1 MPIACQSGEGLT
13 GVCHV
18 FTLQKYYF
26 FVGERYEYRKTCVAS
41 DILSLFL
48 REDVILRSADGHR
61 VKPAFGTRLSNWQ
74 LFAGGREM
82 ATLRRPLC
90 GDVCA
95 VLRRCHA
102 WVRTYPGAERENMWH
117 VDRKSPLRWKKRGAF
132 NEKYASSCTKRPVFR
147 IFLPVGRP
155 RGRLFRRQVGRIILR
170 GDSVRTKE
178 GKEGSLPQQKIPLAG
193 RGCAAKGIYSK
204 CAARWATA
212 IRLDVAGGRDR

>member
-48 REDVILRSADGHR
+48 REDVILRSAAAYR
-61 VKPAFGTRLSNWQ
+61 AKRAFATRLSNWQ
-74 LFAGGREM
+74 FYEGGRGP
-82 ATLRRPLC
+82 ATLRRPRR

-95 VLRRCHA
+95 VLRFCHA
-102 WVRTYPGAERENMWH
+102 WVRTYPRAERENMWH
-117 VDRKSPLRWKKRGAF
+117 VDRKSPLRWKKRGTF
-132 NEKYASSCTKRPVFR
+132 NEKCASFCTKRPVFW

-155 RGRLFRRQVGRIILR
+155 RGRLFRRQVGRFILG
-170 GDSVRTKE
+170 GDSMRTKE
-178 GKEGSLPQQKIPLAG
+178 GEEGKPSTAKNPLCRA
-193 RGCAAKGIYSK
+193 RVRCKGDLFEM
-204 CAARWATA
+204 CRPMGNC
-212 IRLDVAGGRDR
+212 D

>member
-48 REDVILRSADGHR
+48 REDVILRSAAGYWAKR
-61 VKPAFGTRLSNWQ
+61 AFAARLSNWQ
-74 LFAGGREM
+74 LFAGGRG
-82 ATLRRPLC
+82 AVILRRPRR

-95 VLRRCHA
+95 VLRLCHA

-117 VDRKSPLRWKKRGAF
+117 VDRKSLLQWEKRGAF
-132 NEKYASSCTKRPVFR
+132 NEKYASFCTKRPVFR

-155 RGRLFRRQVGRIILR
+155 RGRLFRRQVGRFILG
-170 GDSVRTKE
+170 GDSMRTKE

-193 RGCAAKGIYSK
+193 RGCAAKGIFSK

>member
-13 GVCHV
+13 GICHV

-61 VKPAFGTRLSNWQ
+61 VKRAFAARLSNWQ
-74 LFAGGREM
+74 LFEGGRE
-82 ATLRRPLC
+82 AVTLRRPRR

-95 VLRRCHA
+95 VLRLCHA

-117 VDRKSPLRWKKRGAF
+117 VDRKSPLRWKKRGTLQR
-132 NEKYASSCTKRPVFR
+132 KCASFCTKRPVFR

-155 RGRLFRRQVGRIILR
+155 RGRGGSPSGGAFHPRRGLDADEGGERGKPPTAKNPLSRARVRCKGDLFEMCCPMAN
-170 GDSVRTKE
+170 GD
-178 GKEGSLPQQKIPLAG
+178 
-193 RGCAAKGIYSK
+193 
-204 CAARWATA
+204 
-212 IRLDVAGGRDR
+212 

>member
-48 REDVILRSADGHR
+48 REDVILHSAAGYR
-61 VKPAFGTRLSNWQ
+61 AKRAFAARLSNWQ
-74 LFAGGREM
+74 LFEGGRGK
-82 ATLRRPLC
+82 ATLRRPRR

-95 VLRRCHA
+95 VLRLCLA
-102 WVRTYPGAERENMWH
+102 TMRTYPRAERENMWH
-117 VDRKSPLRWKKRGAF
+117 VDRKSPLQWKKSGTLQQ
-132 NEKYASSCTKRPVFR
+132 KCASFCTKRPVFR
-147 IFLPVGRP
+147 IFLPVEDRVGGCFAVRWGVSSSEGTRCERR
-155 RGRLFRRQVGRIILR
+155 RGKREAFH
-170 GDSVRTKE
+170 SK
-178 GKEGSLPQQKIPLAG
+178 KSPLQG

-204 CAARWATA
+204 CAARWATV

>member
-48 REDVILRSADGHR
+48 CEDVILRSAAGYR
-61 VKPAFGTRLSNWQ
+61 AKRAFGTRLSNWQ
-74 LFAGGREM
+74 LFEGGRGM
-82 ATLRRPLC
+82 ATLRRPRR

-95 VLRRCHA
+95 VLRLCHA
-102 WVRTYPGAERENMWH
+102 CVRTYPGAVRENMWH
-117 VDRKSPLRWKKRGAF
+117 VDRKSPLRWKKRRTLQR
-132 NEKYASSCTKRPVFR
+132 KCASFYTKRPVFR
-147 IFLPVGRP
+147 IFLSSEGRVGGCFAIRWGVSSSEGTRCGRR
-155 RGRLFRRQVGRIILR
+155 RG
-170 GDSVRTKE
+170 K
-178 GKEGSLPQQKIPLAG
+178 KGSLPQQKIPFAG

>member
-41 DILSLFL
+41 DILSLLL
-48 REDVILRSADGHR
+48 REDVILRSAAGHR

-74 LFAGGREM
+74 LFEDGRGK
-82 ATLRRPLC
+82 ATLRRPRR

-95 VLRRCHA
+95 VLRLCHA

-117 VDRKSPLRWKKRGAF
+117 VDRKSPLQWKKRGTLQR
-132 NEKYASSCTKRPVFR
+132 KCASFCTKRPVFR

-155 RGRLFRRQVGRIILR
+155 RGRLFSRQVGCFILG
-170 GDSVRTKE
+170 GDSMRTKE
-178 GKEGSLPQQKIPLAG
+178 GKEGSFPQQKIPFAG
-193 RGCAAKGIYSK
+193 RGCAAKGIYSI
-204 CAARWATA
+204 CAARWATV

>member
-1 MPIACQSGEGLT
+1 MPIVCQSGEGLT

-26 FVGERYEYRKTCVAS
+26 FVGERHEYRKTCVAS

-48 REDVILRSADGHR
+48 REDVILRSAAGYR
-61 VKPAFGTRLSNWQ
+61 AKRAFAARLSNWQ
-74 LFAGGREM
+74 HFAGGRGT
-82 ATLRRPLC
+82 ATLRRPRR

-95 VLRRCHA
+95 VLRLCHA

-117 VDRKSPLRWKKRGAF
+117 VDRKSPLRRKNAGLLQRKC
-132 NEKYASSCTKRPVFR
+132 ASFCTKRPVFR

-155 RGRLFRRQVGRIILR
+155 QGSCFAVRWGVPSSEGTRCERRRGKREAFH
-170 GDSVRTKE
+170 SK
-178 GKEGSLPQQKIPLAG
+178 KSPLQG

-204 CAARWATA
+204 CAARWATV

>member
-13 GVCHV
+13 GICHV

-48 REDVILRSADGHR
+48 HEDVILRSADGHQ

-74 LFAGGREM
+74 LFAGGRGP
-82 ATLRRPLC
+82 ATLRRPRR

-95 VLRRCHA
+95 VLRLCHA

-117 VDRKSPLRWKKRGAF
+117 VDRKSPLQWEKRGTLQR
-132 NEKYASSCTKRPVFR
+132 KCASFCTKRPVFR
-147 IFLPVGRP
+147 IFLSSEGRKGAVSP
-155 RGRLFRRQVGRIILR
+155 SGGAFHLFG
-170 GDSVRTKE
+170 GDSMRTKE
-178 GKEGSLPQQKIPLAG
+178 GKAGSLPQQKIPLAG
-193 RGCAAKGIYSK
+193 RGCAAKGILFEM
-204 CAARWATA
+204 CCPMGNG
-212 IRLDVAGGRDR
+212 D

>member
-48 REDVILRSADGHR
+48 REDVNLRSAAGYR
-61 VKPAFGTRLSNWQ
+61 AKRAFAARLSNWQ
-74 LFAGGREM
+74 LFAGGRG
-82 ATLRRPLC
+82 AVTLRRPRR

-95 VLRRCHA
+95 VLRLCHA

-117 VDRKSPLRWKKRGAF
+117 VDRKSPLQWEKRGAF
-132 NEKYASSCTKRPVFR
+132 NEKIRK
-147 IFLPVGRP
+147 FLHKAPRFPDLLARRKAAWEAVSPSGGR
-155 RGRLFRRQVGRIILR
+155 FILG
-170 GDSVRTKE
+170 GDSMRTKE

-193 RGCAAKGIYSK
+193 RGCAAKGILFEM
-204 CAARWATA
+204 CCPMGN
-212 IRLDVAGGRDR
+212 DD

>member
-48 REDVILRSADGHR
+48 REDVILRSAAGYR
-61 VKPAFGTRLSNWQ
+61 AKRAFAARLSNWQ
-74 LFAGGREM
+74 FIEGAREA
-82 ATLRRPLC
+82 ATLRRPRRD
-90 GDVCA
+90 DVCA
-95 VLRRCHA
+95 VLRLCHA

-117 VDRKSPLRWKKRGAF
+117 VDRKSPLRWKKRGTLHR
-132 NEKYASSCTKRPVFR
+132 KCASFCTKRPVFR

-155 RGRLFRRQVGRIILR
+155 RAMPFRRQVGCFIL
-170 GDSVRTKE
+170 GEDSVRTKE
-178 GKEGSLPQQKIPLAG
+178 GKEGKPSTAKNPLCKGEGALQRGSIRNVLPDGQ
-193 RGCAAKGIYSK
+193 R
-204 CAARWATA
+204 
-212 IRLDVAGGRDR
+212 

>member
-48 REDVILRSADGHR
+48 REDVILRSAAGHR

-74 LFAGGREM
+74 LFEDGRGK
-82 ATLRRPLC
+82 ATLRRPRR

-95 VLRRCHA
+95 VLRLCHA

-117 VDRKSPLRWKKRGAF
+117 VDRKSPLQWKKRGTLQR
-132 NEKYASSCTKRPVFR
+132 KCASFCTKRPVFR

-155 RGRLFRRQVGRIILR
+155 RGRLFSRQVGCFILG
-170 GDSVRTKE
+170 GDSMRTKE
-178 GKEGSLPQQKIPLAG
+178 GKEGSFPQQKIPFAG
-193 RGCAAKGIYSK
+193 RGCAAKGIYSI
-204 CAARWATA
+204 CAARWATV

>member
-61 VKPAFGTRLSNWQ
+61 VKRAFAVRLSNWQ
-74 LFAGGREM
+74 LFEGGRGTG
-82 ATLRRPLC
+82 TLRRPRW

-95 VLRRCHA
+95 VLRLCHA

-117 VDRKSPLRWKKRGAF
+117 VDRKSPLQWEKRGTLQR
-132 NEKYASSCTKRPVFR
+132 KCASFCTKRPVFR
-147 IFLPVGRP
+147 IFLSVGRP
-155 RGRLFRRQVGRIILR
+155 QGRLFRRQVGRSIFG
-170 GDSVRTKE
+170 GDSMRTEE
-178 GKEGSLPQQKIPLAG
+178 GKEGSLTQQKIPFA
-193 RGCAAKGIYSK
+193 RARVRCKGDP
-204 CAARWATA
+204 
-212 IRLDVAGGRDR
+212 IRNVLPDGQR

>member
-1 MPIACQSGEGLT
+1 MPIVCQSGEGLT
-13 GVCHV
+13 GICHV

-48 REDVILRSADGHR
+48 HEDVILRSADGHQ

-74 LFAGGREM
+74 LFEGGRWT
-82 ATLRRPLC
+82 ATLRRPRR
-90 GDVCA
+90 GDVRA
-95 VLRRCHA
+95 VLRLCHA
-102 WVRTYPGAERENMWH
+102 WVRTYPRAERENMWH
-117 VDRKSPLRWKKRGAF
+117 VDRKSPLRWKKCGTLQR
-132 NEKYASSCTKRPVFR
+132 KCASFCTKRPVFR
-147 IFLPVGRP
+147 IFLPVGRS
-155 RGRLFRRQVGRIILR
+155 RGRLFRRQVGRFILG
-170 GDSVRTKE
+170 GDSMRTKE

-204 CAARWATA
+204 CAVRWGAG

>member
-74 LFAGGREM
+74 LFEGGRGTT
-82 ATLRRPLC
+82 TLRRPRR

-95 VLRRCHA
+95 VLRLCFA
-102 WVRTYPGAERENMWH
+102 TVRTYPRAERENMWH
-117 VDRKSPLRWKKRGAF
+117 VDRKSLLRWKKRGALQRKCAIF
-132 NEKYASSCTKRPVFR
+132 CTKRPVSR

-155 RGRLFRRQVGRIILR
+155 RGRLFRRQVGRFILR
-170 GDSVRTKE
+170 GDSMRTKE
-178 GKEGSLPQQKIPLAG
+178 GKEGSLPQQKIPFA
-193 RGCAAKGIYSK
+193 RARVRCKGDLFEM
-204 CAARWATA
+204 CCPMGNG
-212 IRLDVAGGRDR
+212 D